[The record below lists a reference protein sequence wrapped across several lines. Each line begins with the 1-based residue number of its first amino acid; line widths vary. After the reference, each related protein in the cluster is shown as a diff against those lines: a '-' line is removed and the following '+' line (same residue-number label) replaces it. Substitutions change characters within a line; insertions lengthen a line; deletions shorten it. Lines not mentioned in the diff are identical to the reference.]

1 MADMEQEASSNRLL
15 VAAIDF
21 GTTYSGYAFSFR
33 HDYMMDP
40 LKINTNTAWASGGR
54 GMQSWKTPTTVLLKS
69 DQSFD
74 SFGYDAEDKY
84 CELAENDEH
93 HDWYYFKRF
102 KMLLH
107 NKLGLKRDMLIPEA
121 MGKEMP
127 AKTIFTIAIRFI
139 TNHLL
144 NSIRSRGIEFYDTD
158 ILWVLTVPAIWNEPA
173 KQFMREA
180 AEDAGIKKGQLRL
193 ALEPEAASVY
203 CKTIPMERQQCG
215 EGQAVTLGPFS
226 PETRYLVLDLGGGTV
241 DVTVHEVK
249 ANGTLK
255 EIHKA
260 SGGAWG
266 GTRVDASYFELF
278 SQLFGRTLM
287 EEFKKENKYEH
298 LDMERDFETKKRKV
312 VDENT
317 RVNLHVSAA
326 LTEFIKDKLNL
337 SPQDV
342 VNNAGMGDK
351 LTFRRDRVTFQG
363 HVIKEMFEPSIRS
376 IIQHVKEVI
385 SSPKVQRLDKILMVG
400 GFSEC
405 ALVRKEIEGNFPDI
419 QVCAPDEPGLAV
431 LKGAVIFGHSP
442 EEISSRI
449 MRYTYGVAAL
459 GTFIEA
465 HHPEEKRVR
474 IGNECFCKDLFSKF
488 IEIDEDSGNRDVITR
503 TYDIHDQNAPLVIAV
518 YVSTKPYPILVTE
531 LGCEKLGEIMIDVP
545 LGGWRRNAA
554 VEIEFGFG
562 GTEFTVKATEVKTQ
576 IQHEATFDFLK

>member
-298 LDMERDFETKKRKV
+298 LDME
-312 VDENT
+312 
-317 RVNLHVSAA
+317 
-326 LTEFIKDKLNL
+326 
-337 SPQDV
+337 
-342 VNNAGMGDK
+342 
-351 LTFRRDRVTFQG
+351 
-363 HVIKEMFEPSIRS
+363 
-376 IIQHVKEVI
+376 
-385 SSPKVQRLDKILMVG
+385 
-400 GFSEC
+400 
-405 ALVRKEIEGNFPDI
+405 
-419 QVCAPDEPGLAV
+419 
-431 LKGAVIFGHSP
+431 
-442 EEISSRI
+442 
-449 MRYTYGVAAL
+449 
-459 GTFIEA
+459 
-465 HHPEEKRVR
+465 
-474 IGNECFCKDLFSKF
+474 
-488 IEIDEDSGNRDVITR
+488 
-503 TYDIHDQNAPLVIAV
+503 
-518 YVSTKPYPILVTE
+518 
-531 LGCEKLGEIMIDVP
+531 
-545 LGGWRRNAA
+545 
-554 VEIEFGFG
+554 
-562 GTEFTVKATEVKTQ
+562 
-576 IQHEATFDFLK
+576 